1 MPLAEA
7 AGRVLAEPVVAAEDV
22 PAFDRS
28 TVDGYAVI
36 AEDTFG
42 AAEGAPALLEV
53 VGTVEMG
60 RPAGFRLTAGQA
72 GAVPTGGSLP
82 EGADAVVMVEHSV
95 IPGEGLVE
103 LTRPVAPGENV
114 VRAGEDIR
122 RGTEVLPA
130 GRRLAPADVGVLA
143 AVGVTEPVCFARPR
157 VAVIPTGDEI
167 VPPDAPVCRPGQ
179 VRDVVSVALAAL
191 ISRDGGV
198 PRVSDVVPDRREALE
213 AAVSGVLPESELVLV
228 LGGSSVGARDH
239 TAAVIDRCGP
249 PGVLFHGLALKPGKP
264 TLFGVCGGVGKGDR
278 AVAVF
283 GLPGH
288 PVSALVVYRLL
299 VRTALRLVAGEA
311 VPAWRDEAGADPLE
325 ATVAATLTRAVPSDQ
340 GREDYVC
347 VRLRPSEAAPPPAGA
362 GAGPPGSGRGAVLLA
377 EPVFGK
383 SGLITMLAQADGL
396 VRIPAGRRG
405 LEPGTEVEVILLD

>member
-1 MPLAEA
+1 
-7 AGRVLAEPVVAAEDV
+7 
-22 PAFDRS
+22 
-28 TVDGYAVI
+28 
-36 AEDTFG
+36 
-42 AAEGAPALLEV
+42 
-53 VGTVEMG
+53 
-60 RPAGFRLTAGQA
+60 
-72 GAVPTGGSLP
+72 
-82 EGADAVVMVEHSV
+82 
-95 IPGEGLVE
+95 
-103 LTRPVAPGENV
+103 
-114 VRAGEDIR
+114 
-122 RGTEVLPA
+122 
-130 GRRLAPADVGVLA
+130 
-143 AVGVTEPVCFARPR
+143 

-167 VPPDAPVCRPGQ
+167 VPPGAPVCRPGQ

-191 ISRDGGV
+191 ITRDGGL
-198 PRVSDVVPDRREALE
+198 PRVSGVVPDRREALE
-213 AAVSGVLPESELVLV
+213 AAVSEVLPESELVLV

-239 TAAVIDRCGP
+239 TAAVIDGLGP

-264 TLFGVCGGVGKGDR
+264 TLFGLCGAAGGGER

-325 ATVAATLTRAVPSDQ
+325 ATVAATLIRAVPSDQ

-347 VRLRPSEAAPPPAGA
+347 VRLRPRPSEAEAASPPAPA
-362 GAGPPGSGRGAVLLA
+362 GSGPPGSGRGAVLLA